1 MRTSS
6 IIAMCV
12 TIVGLV
18 LMLPYGI
25 YVIYQG
31 ALEIVRLF
39 KNNKADT
46 ALAILA
52 TIGLVLMTFGGLF
65 WLASTEIQ
73 Q

>member
-12 TIVGLV
+12 TIAGLA
-18 LMLPYGI
+18 LMIPYGI
-25 YVIYQG
+25 YVIYNG
-31 ALEIVRLF
+31 ILEIVHLF

-52 TIGLVLMTFGGLF
+52 TIGLVLMTFGGLV
-65 WLASTEIQ
+65 WLACSEIQ
-73 Q
+73 H

>member
-18 LMLPYGI
+18 LMFPYSVYVVYNGI
-25 YVIYQG
+25 
-31 ALEIVRLF
+31 LELVRLF

-65 WLASTEIQ
+65 WLACSEIQ
-73 Q
+73 H